1 MVGVDPS
8 CLHLEDPLVFVEV
21 ENWVVGVLLSAFCQR
36 QCVLRVIFRV
46 DDEVPRQPLST
57 RSAER
62 SFKAEQ
68 FLFVTS
74 LKVRE

>member
-1 MVGVDPS
+1 M
-8 CLHLEDPLVFVEV
+8 HLEDPWVFVEV
-21 ENWVVGVLLSAFCQR
+21 ENWVVGVLLSAFCKR
-36 QCVLRVIFRV
+36 QFVLRVLILPI

-74 LKVRE
+74 LKVRK